1 MSPKDFL
8 KKFILAIVL
17 VLLATYVFTYSEINR
32 YSSNPQVFEH
42 VSKGLNEDSPAA
54 EVEIIDPMALSTGGT
69 MANDGNELTPDK
81 YPVPYSASGDI
92 KKISSD
98 NKSITFE
105 QEDRSETSAAI
116 TETTEIFHGGERIS
130 VSDLK
135 DADTIAVLG
144 RKKSD
149 SGTEFVADSIY
160 VVDQPDTPLP
170 INPESLLKENGQ

>member
-8 KKFILAIVL
+8 KKFILAIAL

-42 VSKGLNEDSPAA
+42 VSKGLNEDGPAV
-54 EVEIIDPMALSTGGT
+54 EEEIIDPAVLSTGGIT
-69 MANDGNELTPDK
+69 TNEGNEFAPEN

-92 KKISSD
+92 KNISSD

-116 TETTEIFHGGERIS
+116 TETTEIFHNGERIS

-144 RKKSD
+144 RKKSE
-149 SGTEFVADSIY
+149 SGAEFVADSIY